1 MTFANPWGLLGLL
14 ALPAIVILHLYY
26 RRFPP
31 LPIGGLHLWGVQAQ
45 VRQAGRRR
53 ERLPITASLLLE
65 LLAAAVLSLVLAQPH
80 LAESR
85 QVEHLIVVLD
95 NSASMQA
102 RPPGKKSFRDAA
114 IEEIANRFQKLPSG
128 SVATLIVTGRRPELL
143 TGPATSLAK
152 TRTALD
158 AWNPGAVAH
167 DFEPAWDLASQLAE
181 TSGRILFVTN
191 HLPPKQSPT
200 PKAMEIVSLGQP
212 LENTAITA
220 ARWIFDPKT
229 KQGRVFLR
237 IANFGKK
244 PADVQVRGR
253 HGDQQLL
260 AKTLSLSAGA
270 DASLETDV
278 RGGLGDLAVETSS
291 PADGLDIDNHVTL
304 IEPKVRTVTIALS
317 LPADHAALRPVR
329 RALAGITQ
337 TQFGPPAEAQ
347 LLIGPANA
355 RPPSQPG
362 LTSLGIGPIDPSDAA
377 RKQAKDIIG
386 PYLLEKR
393 HPLLD
398 GVVLGGVVF
407 GGVQPV
413 TLEATPLVSAGKQLL
428 LCRPTETRTTA
439 YLLNLDFA
447 RSNLAE
453 SPDWPILVKNLVEI
467 CRDGLPGLK
476 RWNYRLNEEITFR
489 PDSADHSGGADRLT
503 LAFGGKTQPLA
514 RGPVVEIPPLQQTG
528 IYEVRD
534 GDRSIGRFA
543 VNFHDPVESNLSTL
557 GPGLRDAVSERP
569 ALAYRLDDPFSW
581 LIASGIAIILAAVLA
596 DWLVLDRTARARRV
610 PK

>member
-14 ALPAIVILHLYY
+14 ALPAILILHLYY

-31 LPIGGLHLWGVQAQ
+31 LYIGGLHLWGVQMQ
-45 VRQAGRRR
+45 VREAGRRR

-65 LLAAAVLSLVLAQPH
+65 LLAALVLSLVLAQPR

-102 RPPGKKSFRDAA
+102 HPPGKKSFRDAA
-114 IEEIANRFQKLPSG
+114 VEEIDNRFQKLPAG

-143 TGPATSLAK
+143 AGPATSLTKAK
-152 TRTALD
+152 TALES
-158 AWNPGAVAH
+158 WKPGAVSH
-167 DFEPAWDLASQLAE
+167 DFEPAWDLAAQLAE
-181 TSGRILFVTN
+181 GSGRILFLTN

-200 PKAMEIVSLGQP
+200 PKAMEVVSLGQP

-220 ARWIFDPKT
+220 ARWIFDPKSG
-229 KQGRVFLR
+229 KGRIFLR
-237 IANFGKK
+237 IANFGRK
-244 PADVQVRGR
+244 PAEVQVRGR
-253 HGDQQLL
+253 HGDQQLFQK
-260 AKTLSLSAGA
+260 ALSLNPGA
-270 DASLETDV
+270 DAALETEV
-278 RGGLGDLAVETSS
+278 RGGLGEIAVETSS
-291 PADGLDIDNHVTL
+291 PGDGLDIDNHATL
-304 IEPKVRTVTIALS
+304 IEPKVRTVTIAIA
-317 LPADHAALRPVR
+317 LPADHAALKPVR
-329 RALAGITQ
+329 RALAGISE
-337 TQFGPPAEAQ
+337 TQFGTPADAR
-347 LLIGPANA
+347 LLISPAGA
-355 RPPSQPG
+355 LPPSQPG
-362 LTSLGIGPIDPSDAA
+362 LTWLGIGPIDPSETA

-413 TLEATPLVSAGKQLL
+413 SLEATPLVSAGKQLL
-428 LCRPTETRTTA
+428 LSRLTGTQTAA

-453 SPDWPILVKNLVEI
+453 SPDWPILIKNLVEM

-489 PDSADHSGGADRLT
+489 PDPADRGNDRLT
-503 LAFGGKTQPLA
+503 LVFGGKTQPLA
-514 RGPVVEIPPLQQTG
+514 RGLVVEIPPLQQTG

-534 GDRSIGRFA
+534 GDRSMGRFA
-543 VNFHDPVESNLSTL
+543 VNFHDPVESNLSSL
-557 GPGLRDAVSERP
+557 GPGVRDAVSEPP
-569 ALAYRLDDPFSW
+569 ALSYRLDDPFSW
-581 LIASGIAIILAAVLA
+581 LIVAGIATILAAVLA
-596 DWLVLDRTARARRV
+596 DWFVLDRTARTSRV
-610 PK
+610 PQ